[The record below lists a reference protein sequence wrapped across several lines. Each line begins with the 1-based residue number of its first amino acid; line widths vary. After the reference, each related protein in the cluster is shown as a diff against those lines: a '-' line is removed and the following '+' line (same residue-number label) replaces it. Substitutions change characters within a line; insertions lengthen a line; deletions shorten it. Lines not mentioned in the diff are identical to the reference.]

1 LIAQIFLL
9 KVLCIKKKKM
19 IKKTIIIAFLILAMM
34 RLSYAQ
40 QKKTDANIFGHV
52 ICPACEEHISFAT
65 VLIEGTTIGTT
76 TDETG
81 HYQLINLK
89 EGTYV
94 LKAQLIGYKPQIKE
108 VTVNA
113 GQSIEVNF
121 ELEQDVL
128 GLEELVV
135 TANRNEINRREASS
149 IVSTLTPKLFSST
162 QSVNLSEGLNYCTG
176 LRMENNCQNCGFTQL
191 RMNGMEG
198 PYSQVLINSR
208 PIFSG
213 LAGVYGLELI
223 PANMIERVEV
233 IRGGGSALY
242 GSNAIAGTVNLILK
256 DPINNSYVFGMNSGL
271 IGLGLQDA
279 GESAM
284 DNAVNFNTSLVSSDS
299 KSGMSLFGFYRNRD
313 AFDANDD
320 GFSEIST
327 LNNITVGSRIYH
339 RFSTKDKLV
348 ADFFTINEDRRG
360 GDRIDYPLHQAN
372 IAEAVTHNI
381 NTAALTYEHYFRD
394 KDIFSVYASGQR
406 INRDSYY
413 GAEQSL
419 SDYGNTKDL
428 SYATGIQYS
437 ANFKKSELLL
447 GLENTGSW
455 LKDTK
460 LGYPD
465 LDSIII
471 LNDSTVEIPSRE
483 NTLVA
488 DQSIITTAVFSQYE
502 FSIAKFKFSVGARLD
517 NYTVS
522 NKQNEDATISGT
534 VLSPRLSMKYDVKK
548 YLQARISYAQG
559 YRAPQIFD
567 EDLHIETSGSRQVIH
582 QNSTDLKQENSAS
595 YMASLDFNKK
605 LGKINLSFLVE
616 GFYTKLENPFANE
629 YSEPDESGKVI
640 YTRINAEKGAI
651 VQGFNLE
658 LVIAPSAELILK
670 TGFTIQSSEYEEAVE
685 FDETCFF
692 RTPSQYGFMN
702 FDWKINKKWNFSS
715 SLNYTGKMLVPYFGT
730 ELAVPEDGEL
740 RESNPFYDAG
750 AKISYTVKLNGAK
763 LQLFAGMKNIFNS
776 YQNDFDY
783 GIERDPGY
791 MYGPMQ
797 PRTIY
802 FGLRFGNLIQ

>member
-1 LIAQIFLL
+1 ML
-9 KVLCIKKKKM
+9 
-19 IKKTIIIAFLILAMM
+19 KKTIIIAFLILAMV
-34 RLSYAQ
+34 RLNYAQ
-40 QKKTDANIFGHV
+40 QKKTDGNLFGHV
-52 ICPACEEHISFAT
+52 LSAEEQDHIPFAT
-65 VLIEGTTIGTT
+65 ILIEGTTIGTT

-81 HYQLINLK
+81 HYQLVNLP
-89 EGTYV
+89 EGSYV
-94 LKAQLIGYKPQIKE
+94 LRAQLIGYKPHIKE
-108 VTVNA
+108 VKVVA
-113 GQSIEVNF
+113 GQTIEVNF
-121 ELEQDVL
+121 ELELDVL
-128 GLEELVV
+128 GLEEVVV
-135 TANRNEINRREASS
+135 TANRNESNRRDASS
-149 IVSTLTPKLFSST
+149 IVSTLSPKLFSST

-198 PYSQVLINSR
+198 PYSQILINSR

-256 DPINNSYVFGMNSGL
+256 DPITNSYEFGVNSGL
-271 IGLGLQDA
+271 IGLGLSNA
-279 GESAM
+279 GKMAI

-313 AFDANDD
+313 AFDANNDD
-320 GFSEIST
+320 FSEIST
-327 LNNITVGSRIYH
+327 LDNITVGSRIYH
-339 RFSTKDKLV
+339 RFTTKDKLV
-348 ADFFTINEDRRG
+348 ADFFTINEERRG
-360 GDRIDYPLHQAN
+360 GDRFDYPLHQAN

-394 KDIFSVYASGQR
+394 KDIFSVYASAQR

-428 SYATGIQYS
+428 SYATGIQYT
-437 ANFKKSELLL
+437 ANFKKAELLL
-447 GLENTGSW
+447 GVENTGSW

-471 LNDSTVEIPSRE
+471 VNDSTVEIPSRE

-488 DQSIITTAVFSQYE
+488 DQSIITTGVFSQYE
-502 FSIAKFKFSVGARLD
+502 FTLAKFKFSIGARLD
-517 NYTVS
+517 NYVVAN
-522 NKQNEDATISGT
+522 NKNENAGISGT
-534 VLSPRLSMKYDVKK
+534 VLSPRLSVKYDIKE
-548 YLQARISYAQG
+548 YLQSRISYSQG

-582 QNSTDLKQENSAS
+582 VNSPDLKQENSSS

-605 LGKINLSFLVE
+605 IGKISLSVLVE
-616 GFYTKLENPFANE
+616 GFYTELENPFANE
-629 YSEPDESGKVI
+629 YGEADESGSVV
-640 YTRINAEKGAI
+640 YTRINAEEGAV
-651 VQGFNLE
+651 VQGVNME
-658 LVIAPSAELILK
+658 ITIAPSKDVILK
-670 TGFTIQSSEYEEAVE
+670 TGFTMQSSEYGEEVE
-685 FDETCFF
+685 FEEKRFF
-692 RTPSQYGFMN
+692 RTPGQYGFMN
-702 FDWKINKKWNFSS
+702 LDWTLSKKWSFSS

-730 ELAVPEDGEL
+730 ALAVPEDGEL
-740 RESNPFYDAG
+740 RETNPFFDAG
-750 AKISYTVKLNGAK
+750 AKLSYTVKLNGAK

-791 MYGPMQ
+791 MYGPML
-797 PRTIY
+797 PRMLY
-802 FGLRFGNLIQ
+802 FGLRFGNLL

>member
-1 LIAQIFLL
+1 
-9 KVLCIKKKKM
+9 M
-19 IKKTIIIAFLILAMM
+19 IKKTIIIAFLILAMV

-52 ICPACEEHISFAT
+52 LSTEKQDHIPFAT
-65 VLIEGTTIGTT
+65 ILIEGTTIGTT

-256 DPINNSYVFGMNSGL
+256 DPINNSYEFGMNSGL

-313 AFDANDD
+313 AFDANND

-360 GDRIDYPLHQAN
+360 GDRFDYPLHQAN

-488 DQSIITTAVFSQYE
+488 DQSVITTGLFSQYE
-502 FSIAKFKFSVGARLD
+502 ISISKFKFSFGARLD
-517 NYTVS
+517 NYAIS
-522 NKQNEDATISGT
+522 NKQNADAAISGT
-534 VLSPRLSMKYDVKK
+534 VLSPRINIKYEIKEF
-548 YLQARISYAQG
+548 LQARVSYSQG

-595 YMASLDFNKK
+595 YMASLDFKKK

-658 LVIAPSAELILK
+658 LAIAPSAELVLK
-670 TGFTIQSSEYEEAVE
+670 AGFTIQSSEYEEAVE
-685 FDETCFF
+685 FDETRFF

-702 FDWKINKKWNFSS
+702 FDWKISKKWNFSS

-730 ELAVPEDGEL
+730 ELTVPEEGEL